1 MFEAPD
7 DGQKIMVPRRQ
18 LFNIEHEVQH
28 LERALE
34 EMIDELPSRFRKQLR
49 QLSQEA
55 DKIGHDFE
63 DIKGLHWDPPNYKPE
78 TD

>member
-1 MFEAPD
+1 MFEGAE
-7 DGQKIMVPRRQ
+7 DGHKIMVSRRQ

-55 DKIGHDFE
+55 DKISHEFE
-63 DIKGLHWDPPNYKPE
+63 DIKGLHWNPPSDKPE